1 MNTLIISTFSC
12 TFEDFKNDVTG
23 FITAMGKEV
32 VSKYEF
38 VQADEHKSHLLM
50 NVLDMDA
57 LCTEMSSDA
66 AKEWDEKNNCK
77 DTVYAIELVE

>member
-1 MNTLIISTFSC
+1 
-12 TFEDFKNDVTG
+12 
-23 FITAMGKEV
+23 
-32 VSKYEF
+32 
-38 VQADEHKSHLLM
+38 M